1 MSLGT
6 LAASSLGNFLT
17 GRGIYRAGKVK
28 GAMKTSQGRGINRAV
43 EEIVRAGNG
52 NNKIDF

>member
-6 LAASSLGNFLT
+6 LGASSLGNFLT
-17 GRGIYRAGKVK
+17 GRGIYGAGKGK
-28 GAMKTSQGRGINRAV
+28 GVMTTSQGRGINRTV

>member
-6 LAASSLGNFLT
+6 LAASSLGNSLT

-52 NNKIDF
+52 NHKIDF

>member
-6 LAASSLGNFLT
+6 LAASSLGNSLT
-17 GRGIYRAGKVK
+17 GRGIYRAEKVK